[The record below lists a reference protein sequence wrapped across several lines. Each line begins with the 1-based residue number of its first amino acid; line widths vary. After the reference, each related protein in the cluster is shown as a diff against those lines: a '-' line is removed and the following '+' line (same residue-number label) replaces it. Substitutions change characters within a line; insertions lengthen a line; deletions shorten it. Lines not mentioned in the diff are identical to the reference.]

1 MAKRNA
7 QFWSAIVV
15 EAETAGVPHT
25 QIAAK
30 HGVSLPALKYHI
42 YKARNAGA
50 KAEPRLLPVRMTDE
64 RRTFQVELGAVRLNF
79 AEGCEPA
86 YVAAVLSAVGK
97 TC

>member
-1 MAKRNA
+1 MA
-7 QFWSAIVV
+7 
-15 EAETAGVPHT
+15 EAEKAGLPHT
-25 QIAAK
+25 EIAAR

-42 YKARNAGA
+42 YKARNAGT
-50 KAEPRLLPVRMTDE
+50 KAEPRVLPVRMADE
-64 RRTFQVELGAVRLNF
+64 RRTFQVELGAVRLSF

>member
-7 QFWSAIVV
+7 QFWSAIVA

-25 QIAAK
+25 QTAAK
-30 HGVSLPALKYHI
+30 HGVSTAALKYHI

-50 KAEPRLLPVRMTDE
+50 KPAPRVLPIRVGDE
-64 RRTFQVELGAVRLNF
+64 RRTFQVEVGTVRLNF
-79 AEGCEPA
+79 AEGCEPG